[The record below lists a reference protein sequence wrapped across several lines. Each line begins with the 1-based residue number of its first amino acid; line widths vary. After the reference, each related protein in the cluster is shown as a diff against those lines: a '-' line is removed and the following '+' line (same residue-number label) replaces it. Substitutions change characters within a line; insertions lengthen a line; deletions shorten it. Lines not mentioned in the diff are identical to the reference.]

1 LTQILKINTKV
12 NGLDKLQEYIDFVD
26 KFANSKFD
34 VEFQKELQ
42 DKCLEVIQRVTDAL
56 LPYTGDTVELYK
68 SNNKIREFEEGFIIY
83 NDTVVEA
90 TSDGYDGEFS
100 IALAFEY
107 GTGIVGQESP
117 KEGAWEYNV
126 NQHDKGWI
134 YFKNEAFHFTRGLQ
148 GFEIYRESKRII
160 QESLYDWVTTYYGK
174 R

>member
-68 SNNKIREFEEGFIIY
+68 SNNKIREFEEG
-83 NDTVVEA
+83 
-90 TSDGYDGEFS
+90 
-100 IALAFEY
+100 L
-107 GTGIVGQESP
+107 
-117 KEGAWEYNV
+117 
-126 NQHDKGWI
+126 
-134 YFKNEAFHFTRGLQ
+134 
-148 GFEIYRESKRII
+148 
-160 QESLYDWVTTYYGK
+160 
-174 R
+174 

>member
-1 LTQILKINTKV
+1 MTQILKINTKV
-12 NGLDKLQEYIDFVD
+12 NGLDKLQEYIDFVE

-56 LPYTGDTVELYK
+56 LPYSGDTVELYK

-83 NDTVVEA
+83 NDTVVET
-90 TSDGYDGEFS
+90 TSEGYDGEFS

-107 GTGIVGQESP
+107 GTGIVGQENP